1 MAAARHTRVAGAL
14 RLFRFSVEQAVHD
27 LRHDYRLSVVL
38 MVSVASILAP
48 LLLLFGLKTGVVSTM
63 KEKLLDNPANLEV
76 VIYQNASL
84 DNAWFNALRARDDV
98 AFVVPRTRTINA
110 TMDVVTPE
118 RRAVTGI
125 EVVPTAP
132 GDPLVPET
140 SEVPR
145 RWNNILLSHTAAV
158 KLDTGAGAVLTGIV
172 KRRVDGR
179 DQLVRFELPVLG
191 VLPESAFG
199 RDAVFAPLDLLTAM
213 EDYRDG
219 FDVPLLGA
227 KAKANPAGPRERFA
241 NARVYATELAAVAG
255 LADFIR
261 ATGVEVRTRARD
273 IENVQAIE
281 RVLTFIFGVIAIIAS
296 IGVALSLIGALWI
309 NVERKRKDLA
319 LLRLL
324 GQRREGVVLI
334 PVVQAAGITMAAFVL
349 AMFAYLIGEQ
359 VFNHQLGVNLSESRF
374 VCRLYWDDVLI
385 AATLTLAVALA
396 ASLVGG
402 YRASKVDP
410 AECLREI

>member
-1 MAAARHTRVAGAL
+1 VTGAL
-14 RLFRFSVEQAVHD
+14 HLFRFSIEQAVHD

-63 KEKLLDNPANLEV
+63 KQKLLDNPANLEV

-84 DNAWFNALRARDDV
+84 DSAWFDVLRARDDV

-118 RRAVTGI
+118 RRAIAGI
-125 EVVPTAP
+125 EVVPTAA

-179 DQLVRFELPVLG
+179 NQLVRFELPVLG

-227 KAKANPAGPRERFA
+227 NATANPAGPRDRFA
-241 NARVYATELAAVAG
+241 NARVYATELGAVAG
-255 LADFIR
+255 LADYIR
-261 ATGVEVRTRARD
+261 AAGVEVRTRARD

-281 RVLTFIFGVIAIIAS
+281 RVLTFIFGVIAIVAS

-334 PVVQAAGITMAAFVL
+334 PVVQAAGITMAAFIL
-349 AMFAYLIGEQ
+349 AMCAYLIGAQ
-359 VFNHQLGVNLSESRF
+359 VFNHQLGVNLSESQF
-374 VCRLYWDDVLI
+374 VCRLYWNDVLV
-385 AATLTLAVALA
+385 AAALTLAVALA